1 MFLCQCWAFHR
12 SSCKEMVLMDYGG
25 ITSHMHIV
33 QAVSFVVIQGMCV
46 CGGGEGGRKISLHVW
61 HTETILC
68 MPQLF
73 IIEYYGAEIPFY
85 YIGSNVYVCVYTYIY
100 I

>member
-46 CGGGEGGRKISLHVW
+46 CGGGGGGGGGGEK
-61 HTETILC
+61 ED
-68 MPQLF
+68 
-73 IIEYYGAEIPFY
+73 
-85 YIGSNVYVCVYTYIY
+85 YVACVAY
-100 I
+100 